1 MLLLYIQI
9 IIVICIDYNKRVVK
23 FTYCKN
29 IVLLVLTFMFLL
41 MLGFGFDIETKV
53 QVLKPQ
59 LGQIKVHVLKLMFG
73 QNFEL
78 QFKHLGL
85 LCLSQCCLCQKQNT
99 VTIVSAC
106 MLSQT
111 KTSHTSVDEAT
122 FLLTFHCPVAVVKK
136 CILFKERMEKVS
148 FQKNCL
154 VAVDLRGGGNR
165 YGPNLRFPI
174 KVSIFF
180 NLHKSQHLVNS
191 SPDYH

>member
-1 MLLLYIQI
+1 MLLL
-9 IIVICIDYNKRVVK
+9 
-23 FTYCKN
+23 
-29 IVLLVLTFMFLL
+29 
-41 MLGFGFDIETKV
+41 MLEFGYDIETKV

-59 LGQIKVHVLKLMFG
+59 MGQIKVHVLKLMFG

-111 KTSHTSVDEAT
+111 KTSHNSVYEAT

-136 CILFKERMEKVS
+136 CILFKERKEKVS
-148 FQKNCL
+148 FKEKLSCSSGFTRRREQIRPKSPLSNQ
-154 VAVDLRGGGNR
+154 G
-165 YGPNLRFPI
+165 
-174 KVSIFF
+174 F
-180 NLHKSQHLVNS
+180 NLFQSPQISTPCQLERHVSLIAFENS
-191 SPDYH
+191 STTITI